1 MKVLLLFASAVTKEK
16 YLILFMSNLLI
27 LEIIFL
33 LEVSGRFWSKFRDSE
48 NS

>member
-1 MKVLLLFASAVTKEK
+1 MKVLLLFTSAVIKEK
-16 YLILFMSNLLI
+16 YLILV

-33 LEVSGRFWSKFRDSE
+33 LEFSERLWSKLRDSE